1 MHFRG
6 HNNCTASRHSSPSTS
21 TPPAATRLV
30 ATASGAA
37 SLARASGVGSRP
49 HQGNRCRRGGDRGGC
64 RLHPL
69 LLCEIHDAV
78 GTGGRLRRT
87 PQPVRGSTGVHRPLR
102 SSSGRFA
109 TAAGGLPS
117 TLAPGDATPAPRVAS
132 ASRWRWRK
140 CVLRAPPVMRW
151 PANWCAGS
159 WPHTCSATS
168 TTLRLRA
175 VEPAPPRAGDL
186 GSAAGS
192 GSAGRTLHGECRR
205 LFRRHV
211 ARSPMDPLSSR
222 SGPSRH
228 QIALK
233 TFGHDLLRFA
243 VVSANWL
250 AKLERV
256 RGRVRV
262 DEPPCLPSVRPC
274 RNA

>member
-6 HNNCTASRHSSPSTS
+6 HTNCTASRHSSPSTS

-117 TLAPGDATPAPRVAS
+117 TLAPGDATPAP
-132 ASRWRWRK
+132 
-140 CVLRAPPVMRW
+140 
-151 PANWCAGS
+151 
-159 WPHTCSATS
+159 
-168 TTLRLRA
+168 
-175 VEPAPPRAGDL
+175 PRAGDL

-211 ARSPMDPLSSR
+211 ARSPMDPLSNR

-233 TFGHDLLRFA
+233 TFGHDLLCFA

-256 RGRVRV
+256 RGGRVQV
-262 DEPPCLPSVRPC
+262 DEPPCPPSVRG
-274 RNA
+274 NA